1 MQKKTIWCLNNAKD
15 IVGPNQQILKEEF
28 GDKITFGSRIQ
39 TIWDDVMPEYA
50 SNNLMPWCEY
60 FVPIAAKCIGQNFER
75 HDAAGYI
82 DRIRHYYKQ
91 KNQSDYSYFW
101 TEECYKSRGY
111 RMITPEFEGYYSILE
126 KTAPN
131 ILIGYSQGGL
141 VAKYLEW
148 LDKVVYGDRGVV
160 AGVITISSPNCGSP
174 IANVKNKKSILQGLI
189 KIGLVIITGQTHDF
203 VLDPMVDVI
212 YGALSLFGDPLTEIV
227 DVLKKVIASLS
238 DEGDKYDTLI
248 ENLYSMI
255 NWLGG
260 LQNDIDSSLF
270 DLNIERLNDKDS
282 VLSIINSKYP
292 SSAIGII
299 STNNDLREL
308 LDPDAVVVMK
318 NALLTAYDEKK
329 ASSASSAVS
338 AESSTSASISG
349 ELDLI
354 PRVVIALA
362 DLHYEKIQEIYTN
375 QIMVEHINIRTSA
388 QIIKNVTGYYDD
400 GVEVL
405 GIEKLEHD
413 FIIPSAC
420 QLTMDNGILSPS
432 RNRVNNLANHRS
444 GADAKYQAGQNNF
457 EDVREILRGMV

>member
-1 MQKKTIWCLNNAKD
+1 MEKKTIWCLNNAKD

-28 GDKITFGSRIQ
+28 GDKIIFGSRIQ
-39 TIWDDVMPEYA
+39 TIWDDVMPDYA

-75 HDAAGYI
+75 PDAAGYI
-82 DRIRHYYKQ
+82 NRIRHYYKQ

-101 TEECYKSRGY
+101 TDECYKRRGY

-148 LDKVVYGDRGVV
+148 LDKVVYGDRGIV

-174 IANVKNKKSILQGLI
+174 IANVKNKKSILKGLI
-189 KIGLVIITGQTHDF
+189 KIGLVIITGQTVDF
-203 VLDPMVDVI
+203 ILEGMTDVV
-212 YGALSLFGDPLTEIV
+212 YGALSLFGEPLTEIV
-227 DVLKKVIASLS
+227 DVLNKVIASLS

-260 LQNDIDSSLF
+260 LRNDPDSSLF

-282 VLSIINSKYP
+282 VLNIINSKYP
-292 SSAIGII
+292 SSAVGII

-308 LDPDAVVVMK
+308 IDPDAAVVMK
-318 NALLTAYDEKK
+318 NVMLAAYDEKK
-329 ASSASSAVS
+329 HTSAASAAS
-338 AESSTSASISG
+338 AEIDRD
-349 ELDLI
+349 LDLI
-354 PRVVIALA
+354 PRVVSALA
-362 DLHYEKIQEIYTN
+362 DLHYEKIQEIYIN
-375 QIMVEHINIRTSA
+375 QVMVEHINVRTSA
-388 QIIKNVTGYYDD
+388 QIIKNVTGFYDD

-405 GIEKLEHD
+405 GIEKLAHD

-420 QLTMDNGILSPS
+420 QLTLDNGILVPS